1 MRTTVLRGIQAAAL
15 TALLLTSG
23 CTGGPAG
30 APGPAGSGTGSGT
43 IEWLAGPETET
54 ASDDVRQVLVDA
66 FEQAYPSITV
76 NLVTGPNS
84 TDTLRS
90 TLHRELS
97 AGAVTP
103 DVYSGDVVWPYQFA
117 RDKLAL
123 PLSNY
128 LPRSFWNR
136 FGTPGTPGSGA
147 TMVAA
152 MRYRGAE
159 YAVPYFVDEGF
170 LYYRKDLLAKA
181 GLKPP
186 VTWEQLVQDSAA
198 LKAHGLPYQFVWQG
212 NNYEGL
218 TCDWYEIMA
227 DAFGRLPA
235 GAGTAAE
242 LDSPQALKALDFLR
256 TLITAGVS
264 PRNTDTFE
272 EPDADNAFDSGHA
285 AFLRSWDA
293 SYADALSSTSAV
305 ASPHQVGV
313 EPPPAFQG
321 QAGPG
326 WSVLGGWSLFVNPH
340 TRHLRADLTFVKWM
354 ASVQAQRILATQYQE
369 IPTVASVR
377 ADPAIVAGNPVLQA
391 AQRTRLVSRPSAT
404 ADYQKITDAVHGGV
418 YAALPGPSS
427 AGQNPCRALAGAARQ
442 IDPRVHGTLRCPGGG

>member
-1 MRTTVLRGIQAAAL
+1 MRTTVLRGIQAASL
-15 TALLLTSG
+15 TALLLASG
-23 CTGGPAG
+23 CSGGAAR
-30 APGPAGSGTGSGT
+30 APGLDGSGTGSGT
-43 IEWLAGPETET
+43 IVWLAGPETET

-103 DVYSGDVVWPYQFA
+103 DVYSGDIVWPYQFA

-136 FGTPGTPGSGA
+136 FGSPGTPGSGA

-170 LYYRKDLLAKA
+170 LYYRKDLLARA
-181 GLKPP
+181 GLRPP
-186 VTWEQLVQDSAA
+186 ATWEQLVQDSAV
-198 LKAHGLPYQFVWQG
+198 LKEHGLPYQFVWQG

-227 DAFGRLPA
+227 DAFGRPPA
-235 GAGTAAE
+235 RASTAAQ
-242 LDSPQALKALDFLR
+242 LDSPPALKALDFLR
-256 TLITAGVS
+256 ALITTGVS

-285 AFLRSWDA
+285 AFLRSWDS
-293 SYADALSSTSAV
+293 SYANALSSTSAI
-305 ASPHQVGV
+305 ASPQKVGV

-321 QAGPG
+321 QPGPG

-340 TRHLRADLTFVKWM
+340 TRHLRADLTFIKWM

-377 ADPAIVAGNPVLQA
+377 TDPAIVAGSPVLQA
-391 AQRTRLVSRPSAT
+391 AARTRPVSRPSAT
-404 ADYQKITDAVHGGV
+404 ADYQKITNAVHGNI

-427 AGQNPCRALAGAARQ
+427 AGQNPCQALVNAARE
-442 IDPRVHGTLRCPGGG
+442 IDPGVHGTLRCPARS